1 MKKLG
6 FALLALALPAAAI
19 TPQAQEFIDVMK
31 QLEPV
36 QCQKRQLRR
45 QIALAHAEQR
55 AGDAKELQERF
66 AKLNRDAATTK
77 LEKRLAELEKKI
89 SRTDSKDMEAIS
101 FQHRQA
107 FYRCE

>member
-1 MKKLG
+1 MKRLV
-6 FALLALALPAAAI
+6 LAFLAFALPAAAI
-19 TPQAQEFIDVMK
+19 TPQAEEFIEVMK
-31 QLEPV
+31 KLEPV
-36 QCQKRQLRR
+36 QCEKRQLRR

-66 AKLNRDAATTK
+66 AKLNRDPATTK

-89 SRTDSKDMEAIS
+89 SRSDSKDMEAIS

>member
-1 MKKLG
+1 LR
-6 FALLALALPAAAI
+6 FLLVALLAFASPASAL
-19 TPQAQEFIDVMK
+19 TPQAEEFIAVMK

-45 QIALAHAEQR
+45 QIALAEAEKR
-55 AGDAKELQERF
+55 TGDAKELQQRF
-66 AKLNRDAATTK
+66 LKLNRDPETTK

-89 SRTDSKDMEAIS
+89 SRSDSKDMEAIS